1 MVAKFSKNASVASA
15 LALVWNKKQKKSI
28 IMDID
33 IINVQIYTATKKDA
47 LTSFTNIRM
56 GLTIALYILKLLKN
70 QNEKI
75 WCHHFLI
82 NKYSK
87 LLNKMKPLKFVQ
99 PLQNQQNNSTHLM
112 LWVLESRKNQF
123 NLHLMN

>member
-1 MVAKFSKNASVASA
+1 
-15 LALVWNKKQKKSI
+15 
-28 IMDID
+28 MDID

-75 WCHHFLI
+75 
-82 NKYSK
+82 
-87 LLNKMKPLKFVQ
+87 
-99 PLQNQQNNSTHLM
+99 
-112 LWVLESRKNQF
+112 
-123 NLHLMN
+123 